1 MKRWDNVS
9 LWMEQISST
18 ISARPSLQANISADI
33 TIIGGGFTGLWS
45 AYYLKKQAPE
55 KRIVLLEAQTV
66 GFGASGRNGG
76 WLMGELANQDSLLA
90 GLSDHEKHK
99 AHDLIH
105 SIPDEVARVL
115 ETEKINCDY
124 KKGGVLY
131 VAARYPEQLAR
142 LKNLYRNFQEEG
154 YLETDFQWLNKD
166 ELNQQLC
173 IHSSDG
179 AIYSPHCA
187 RIQPAKLAR
196 GLASVIESMGVEVY
210 EQSKVLNWQPG
221 LVTTDKGS
229 VHCDWVIPAVE
240 AYGNELKN
248 SIIPL
253 KRYHLP
259 VQSLIIATEPLSKE
273 LWDTI
278 GLEKGEVF
286 SDFSRQVTY
295 GQRTADDR
303 MVFGA
308 RGGYQFNGK
317 LRNNFELTDEEI
329 ALRRDIMLELFPQLK
344 DTQITHAW
352 GGNLAMSRRFHPH
365 VIKDLPHKFI
375 TAGGYGGEGV
385 GATNLAGRTIADLI
399 LGKQSDLTRMPWVI
413 IRNKTKRL
421 RLWEREPIPY
431 VGYKAVI
438 QSFDREDKVLSNPK
452 SSKAKRY
459 LVSKFAD
466 FMESFL
472 N

>member
-1 MKRWDNVS
+1 MESWDKVS
-9 LWMEQISST
+9 LWMEQASST
-18 ISARPSLQANISADI
+18 INARPSLEANTSADI

-45 AYYLKKQAPE
+45 AYYLKKQAPD
-55 KRIVLLEAQTV
+55 KRIILLEAQTV

-76 WLMGELANQDSLLA
+76 WLMGELANQDSMLA

-105 SIPDEVARVL
+105 SIPDEVAQVL
-115 ETEKINCDY
+115 TTENIDCDY

-131 VAARYPEQLAR
+131 VAARYTEQLSR
-142 LKNLYRNFQEEG
+142 LKGAHQNFKDQG
-154 YLETDFQWLNKD
+154 YLDSDFQWLNKSEVD
-166 ELNQQLC
+166 QHVR
-173 IHSSDG
+173 IHSAEG

-196 GLASVIESMGVEVY
+196 GLADTIERMGVEIY
-210 EQSKVLNWQPG
+210 EKSKVLNWQSG

-229 VHCDWVIPAVE
+229 VTCEWVIPAVE

-248 SIIPL
+248 SMIPL
-253 KRYHLP
+253 KRHHLP
-259 VQSLIIATEPLSKE
+259 VQSLIIATEPLSQE
-273 LWDTI
+273 LWDSI
-278 GLEKGEVF
+278 GLEEGQVF
-286 SDFSRQVTY
+286 SDYSRQVTY
-295 GQRTADDR
+295 GQRTADNR

-317 LRNNFELTDEEI
+317 LRNNFELTNEEI

-344 DTQITHAW
+344 DTKITHAW
-352 GGNLAMSRRFHPH
+352 GGNLAMSRSFYPH
-365 VIKDLPHKFI
+365 IIKDLPHKFI

-399 LGKQSDLTRMPWVI
+399 LGKQTELTRMPWVI
-413 IRNKTKRL
+413 TRDKTTRL

-452 SSKAKRY
+452 SSKIKRMI
-459 LVSKFAD
+459 VSKFAD